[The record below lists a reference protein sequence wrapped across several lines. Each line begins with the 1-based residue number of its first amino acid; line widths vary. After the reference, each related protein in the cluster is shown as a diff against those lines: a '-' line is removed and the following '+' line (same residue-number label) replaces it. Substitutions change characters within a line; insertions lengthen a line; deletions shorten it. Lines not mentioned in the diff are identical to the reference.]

1 MRKESLHIFPI
12 NWIAESGKRS
22 AVKLLV
28 WFGRSRK
35 RRRQEAELERLE
47 KKREGRE
54 DLVQK
59 KRD

>member
-1 MRKESLHIFPI
+1 MRKERLHILPI

-22 AVKLLV
+22 VVKLLV

-47 KKREGRE
+47 KKRKGRE